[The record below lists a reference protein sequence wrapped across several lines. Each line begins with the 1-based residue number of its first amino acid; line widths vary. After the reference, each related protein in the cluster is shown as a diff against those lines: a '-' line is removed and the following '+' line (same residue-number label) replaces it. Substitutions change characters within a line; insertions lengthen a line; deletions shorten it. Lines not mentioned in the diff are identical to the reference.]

1 MNNPERKERRKFPR
15 KEIKVELNCLEGG
28 SFSTCFTQ
36 NISANGLFAE
46 SNKPFPLGSDVYLDF
61 FLPGIRDKFK
71 LKGQVIRRI
80 TEKQAKK
87 DGYVPG
93 TGIEFIEISQS
104 NQDEINKFVKKS
116 QEKGSLR
123 LLLDLRF
130 QEEQF
135 LSKLRQTLLGRDRD
149 G

>member
-15 KEIKVELNCLEGG
+15 KEIKIELKCLEGG
-28 SFSTCFTQ
+28 SFSTRFTRD
-36 NISANGLFAE
+36 IGAGGLFAE
-46 SNKPFPLGSDVYLDF
+46 ANKPFPLGSEVFLDF

-71 LKGQVIRRI
+71 LKGQVIHRV
-80 TEKQAKK
+80 TKEQAKK

-93 TGIEFIEISQS
+93 TGIEFIEISQPI
-104 NQDEINKFVKKS
+104 QDILNKFVKTK
-116 QEKGSLR
+116 QERGSLR
-123 LLLDLRF
+123 LLLDLHL

-135 LSKLRQTLLGRDRD
+135 LVKLRQVLGGRKK